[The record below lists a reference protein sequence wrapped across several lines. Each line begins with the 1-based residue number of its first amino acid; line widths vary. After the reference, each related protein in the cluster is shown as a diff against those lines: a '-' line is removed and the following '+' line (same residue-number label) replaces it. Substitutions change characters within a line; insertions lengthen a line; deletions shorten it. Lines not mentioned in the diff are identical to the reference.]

1 MEKRR
6 MVRKRRDLH
15 LMRSVI
21 GPKAGLDFSYI
32 RLDLSGALSQ
42 DECMFGNLYVDGE
55 EHPLRVIEFLY
66 SSIRGSDAVF
76 TYETSIVTNDATVYL
91 DESNLRKASKVTVEV
106 MSSEEDPDTESCDQ
120 LVLEGRVRSYEQPH
134 APKVGIDRVL
144 DDLRSYTYGKK
155 ESDGKLDYEFDWEFI
170 EAFAKRMSQNKG
182 KYEPYNWKKSINIES
197 LKQAM
202 TRHHVEI
209 MKGNYKDEEEELG
222 HITSV
227 ACNAMMLWH
236 QLTNHKK

>member
-1 MEKRR
+1 MEQTDKIGDY
-6 MVRKRRDLH
+6 VHPHIPKEWLIRDLE
-15 LMRSVI
+15 
-21 GPKAGLDFSYI
+21 GLTHRDI
-32 RLDLSGALSQ
+32 
-42 DECMFGNLYVDGE
+42 
-55 EHPLRVIEFLY
+55 
-66 SSIRGSDAVF
+66 
-76 TYETSIVTNDATVYL
+76 T
-91 DESNLRKASKVTVEV
+91 
-106 MSSEEDPDTESCDQ
+106 
-120 LVLEGRVRSYEQPH
+120 
-134 APKVGIDRVL
+134 
-144 DDLRSYTYGKK
+144 GKK
-155 ESDGKLDYEFDWEFI
+155 ESNGKLDYEFDWEFI

-182 KYEPYNWKKSINIES
+182 KYEPYNWKKPINIES